1 MAHMNR
7 SDKRR
12 QSGVTLIEVLVATV
26 ILAGGLLGA
35 AAVQLNALKH
45 TDSALMTTQ
54 ASFIAYDMLDRIR
67 ANPAADYAGA
77 TAGAGLHSVLGQ
89 DLSDFKRNVRQF
101 GGASAKGSIAIN
113 ERQLAI
119 TLQWDDTRAGGQW
132 QTFSLTS
139 QIASGFAVG
148 AS

>member
-1 MAHMNR
+1 
-7 SDKRR
+7 
-12 QSGVTLIEVLVATV
+12 LIEVLVATV

-67 ANPAADYAGA
+67 ANPAADYAGQS
-77 TAGAGLHSVLGQ
+77 AGAGLHGVLGQ

-113 ERQLAI
+113 EREGAS
-119 TLQWDDTRAGGQW
+119 TLDWDDRRPGESL
-132 QTFSLTS
+132 QTFTLTS

>member
-1 MAHMNR
+1 M
-7 SDKRR
+7 
-12 QSGVTLIEVLVATV
+12 IEVLVATV
-26 ILAGGLLGA
+26 ILASGLLGA

-77 TAGAGLHSVLGQ
+77 TAGVGLYSVLGQ

-101 GGASAKGSIAIN
+101 GGTSAKGSIAIS
-113 ERQLAI
+113 ERQVAI
-119 TLQWDDTRAGGQW
+119 TLEWDDARAGGQL

-139 QIASGFAVG
+139 QIVSGFAVG

>member
-1 MAHMNR
+1 MNR

-12 QSGVTLIEVLVATV
+12 QSGITLIEVLVATV

-67 ANPAADYAGA
+67 ANPAADYAGSS
-77 TAGAGLHSVLGQ
+77 AGVGLHSALGQ

-101 GGASAKGSIAIN
+101 GGESAKGSIATS
-113 ERQLAI
+113 ERQVAI
-119 TLQWDDTRAGGQW
+119 TLEWDDTRAGGQL

>member
-1 MAHMNR
+1 M
-7 SDKRR
+7 
-12 QSGVTLIEVLVATV
+12 IEVLVATV
-26 ILAGGLLGA
+26 ILSGGLLGA

-45 TDSALMTTQ
+45 TDSALMITQ

-67 ANPAADYAGA
+67 ANPAADYTVQSAGV
-77 TAGAGLHSVLGQ
+77 GLHSVLGQ

-113 ERQLAI
+113 EREVAI
-119 TLQWDDTRAGGQW
+119 TLEWDDRRAGESQ
-132 QTFSLTS
+132 QTFTLTS